1 MGSFMII
8 VALATVQ
15 GPRKYFASV
24 FQSPRILKT
33 TLYLVSL
40 RICLLFLSPSVSTLF
55 FSLVKL
61 RGNCGVFC
69 VSSHILHTLSQ
80 VDRHARAVH
89 HGVCAV
95 AEGLRGHS
103 HPRDREGGVH
113 SPVAGVS
120 HPLSLG
126 VFVHNS
132 PSLRSL

>member
-1 MGSFMII
+1 MPRCKD
-8 VALATVQ
+8 LANTSLPFSSLPAFSRPPSTFSPFV
-15 GPRKYFASV
+15 FACFPLTHSV
-24 FQSPRILKT
+24 D
-33 TLYLVSL
+33 VV
-40 RICLLFLSPSVSTLF
+40 LFSREAE
-55 FSLVKL
+55 L